1 MRIPTVFVAPFQYRC
16 LWFFACAVLGWCA
29 VTSTQDSTAA
39 DKPARVLGDIDVV
52 RVQELYHL
60 TDVFGNKIWPGFDT
74 RKIPI
79 AINNDNKEELLVG
92 HPNPS
97 KEYHPFQ
104 DFEFQGRPVMI
115 RDGVN
120 RYGPKGGGWA
130 VDIGGK
136 QTAYVSTL
144 RQGADTAPYLAL
156 ILHECFHCFQKEYR
170 QRAEGGGGEL
180 PEDDPVYSALI
191 GLESRILKAALE
203 EPNDAKAR
211 ALARMFVAVR
221 HERRKD
227 MPTRLIVLEGEQ
239 EYSEGTAT
247 YSQARLY
254 QLLMEEGS
262 FKPAHEGKDPQY
274 RGFPNAEREYR
285 GMISAVV
292 PPPSRPITFFHS
304 MYQHGMA
311 QGLILD
317 RVRPQWKE
325 EMREKGMTQFA
336 LLEKEFPPPADGE
349 KELLGEASRQFG
361 YDDLLTQQKK
371 LVAERLDLIRRYI
384 DAPGRRY
391 CIYYSRIHKGFN
403 WEPFGPVYP
412 VPASLEKE
420 LAEKRKGLG
429 QAQETI
435 PARRTVWVGGIRRFE
450 MAGLTFSSR
459 DTPVVFG
466 VEYIE
471 WIDPDPA
478 PDKSDMKITCDRQ
491 EEETYSTVKIETDG
505 FTLDADKAR
514 IEWSK
519 DVVRIYPES
528 KQSGK

>member
-1 MRIPTVFVAPFQYRC
+1 MRIPTVFAAPFHCRSV
-16 LWFFACAVLGWCA
+16 WFFACAALVWCA
-29 VTSTQDSTAA
+29 SASVQDSTGA
-39 DKPARVLGDIDVV
+39 DKPARALGKIDVV
-52 RVQELYHL
+52 RIEELHHL
-60 TDVFGNKIWPGFDT
+60 TEVFGDRIWPGFDT
-74 RKIPI
+74 RKVPI
-79 AINNDNKEELLVG
+79 AINNDNKEELLIG
-92 HPNPS
+92 HPDPP

-104 DFEFQGRPVMI
+104 DFKLQGQPVMV

-130 VDIGGK
+130 VDLGGK

-144 RQGADTAPYLAL
+144 REGWDTAPYLAL

-180 PEDDPVYSALI
+180 PEDDPIYSALI

-221 HERRKD
+221 HERRRD
-227 MPTRLIVLEGEQ
+227 IPTRLIVLEGEQ
-239 EYSEGTAT
+239 EYNEGTAT

-254 QLLMEEGS
+254 QLLMKEGGL
-262 FKPAHEGKDPQY
+262 KPAQEGKDPQY
-274 RGFPNAEREYR
+274 HGFPNAEREYR
-285 GMISAVV
+285 RMISGVV
-292 PPPSRPITFFHS
+292 PPPGRPITFFHS

-317 RVRPQWKE
+317 RVRPHWKE

-336 LLEKEFPPPADGE
+336 LLEKELPAPAEGE
-349 KELLGEASRQFG
+349 QKLLAEAKKQFD

-371 LVAERLDLIRRYI
+371 LVAERLDLIRRYL

-391 CIYYSRIHKGFN
+391 CVYHSRIRAGFN

-429 QAQETI
+429 QAEETI
-435 PARRTVWVGGIRRFE
+435 QSQRIVWVGGIRRFE
-450 MAGLTFSSR
+450 MKGLSFASR
-459 DTPVVFG
+459 DMPVTFG
-466 VEYIE
+466 HDYLE

-478 PDKSDMKITCDRQ
+478 PDRSDMKITCEKQ
-491 EEETYSTVKIETDG
+491 EEQTYARVKIETDG

-514 IEWSK
+514 IEWSP
-519 DVVRIYPES
+519 DVVKIYPVPE
-528 KQSGK
+528 